1 MSVLPLSARRSA
13 VRPSRLATAAAT
25 IGIAV
30 ALGTTGC
37 GAGQISQTA
46 NQLPAVNGAN
56 VNIDTLQLRDVQILY
71 PEKDSPTVF
80 GNGGPFELAFVVANS
95 DQTAYYRLKEIKP
108 EKGSV
113 EFVEGSDS
121 AARVIA
127 PGQALSSGTPVGSVR
142 DSEKKVTAEL
152 TNAGDTV
159 AAGLTTDLTFVFE
172 KREGNGSWVPAGET
186 TVQTPVDAGA
196 ELERQDV
203 ARNAEPTFYN
213 QHHGAVGPGD
223 SEGGTPETGHEEGGG
238 H

>member
-13 VRPSRLATAAAT
+13 VRPSRLATAVAT

-56 VNIDTLQLRDVQILY
+56 VNIDSLQLRDVQIVY
-71 PEKDSPTVF
+71 PEKDAPTVF
-80 GNGGPFELAFVVANS
+80 GNGGPFEIAFVVANS
-95 DQTAYYRLKEIKP
+95 DPTVYYRLKEIKP
-108 EKGSV
+108 EKGSI

-121 AARVIA
+121 ADRVIP
-127 PGQALSSGTPVGSVR
+127 PGQALRGGTPVGATR
-142 DSEKKVTAEL
+142 DGEKKVTAEL

-159 AAGLTTDLTFVFE
+159 ASGLTTELTFVFE
-172 KREGNGSWVPAGET
+172 KRESNGSWVPAGET

-196 ELERQDV
+196 KLERQDV

-213 QHHGAVGPGD
+213 QGHG
-223 SEGGTPETGHEEGGG
+223 EGGHGEGEGGAPETGNEEGGG